1 MLYESRNMYQFR
13 TLVFHPLHRYCSI
26 FVTAPSPENLKT
38 LFEFI
43 IKGLDAM
50 KYEQHSDYDVVQ
62 STNPEFKK
70 SIVRI
75 VMHVHEQPRQIVQ
88 YIHPQDYK

>member
-1 MLYESRNMYQFR
+1 M
-13 TLVFHPLHRYCSI
+13 
-26 FVTAPSPENLKT
+26 TAPSPENLKT

-43 IKGLDAM
+43 VKGLDAM

-75 VMHVHEQPRQIVQ
+75 ILHVHGQPRQIVQ
-88 YIHPQDYK
+88 YIHPQDYKYVVEKIHPIVEQFKQLCK